1 MKHTLQ
7 RYLLVII
14 AGLLLIALVLWL
26 SQKVTF
32 YEERIEL
39 GASPEARS
47 DPYLAIQYFLR
58 EQAISVTSVDSLVS
72 VMQAPAEQQTLFL
85 LSNNA
90 ALIDNQQSALLA
102 WVARGGHLVIS
113 AQHEKVEFE
122 GPSLL
127 ATLGIQKQ
135 LSTALATD
143 TSDDQTALEQPT
155 TNREHSAKTP
165 EPASALPS
173 TLTRL
178 YLENEQSPAFLALDS
193 RYHLYDGDNRAH
205 AWANSQTA
213 THLLQLIH
221 GQGLVTVLS
230 DFNLWRQSQIKDY
243 DHAWLLWYLSQD
255 SEVALFNPPQQ
266 QGLFSL
272 LWQYFPIACGLLLI
286 LLALSIWANALRF
299 GALITPQANMRR
311 KLTEHLQAAA
321 LFNLRYNGQRSLL
334 LALQKDIQQRAQQR
348 YPNFSRLAVSE
359 QWQVLQQLSRQPI
372 SLISHSMRPPLAKK
386 LSTQAFTQH
395 VMRLQQLRNAL

>member
-1 MKHTLQ
+1 MMKRILQ

-14 AGLLLIALVLWL
+14 AGLLLLALAVWL
-26 SQKVTF
+26 SQKITF
-32 YEERIEL
+32 FEERIEL

-58 EQAISVTSVDSLVS
+58 EQAINVTPVDSLVS
-72 VMQAPAEQQTLFL
+72 VLQAPAEQQTLLL
-85 LSNNA
+85 LSNDA
-90 ALIDNQQSALLA
+90 ALIDSQQEALLA
-102 WVARGGHLVIS
+102 WVAQGGHLVLS
-113 AQHEKVEFE
+113 AQHEKVEYA
-122 GPSLL
+122 GHSLL

-135 LSTALATD
+135 LSTELDTD
-143 TSDDQTALEQPT
+143 TADDHPAANTEQHQKNTDPITALPD
-155 TNREHSAKTP
+155 
-165 EPASALPS
+165 

-178 YLENEQSPAFLALDS
+178 YLENEQSPAYLALDS
-193 RYHLYDGDNRAH
+193 RYHLHDGDNRAH
-205 AWANSQTA
+205 AWANSQNA

-230 DFNLWRQSQIKDY
+230 DFSLWRQSQIKKY

-255 SEVALFNPPQQ
+255 SQVALFNPPPQ

-272 LWQYFPIACGLLLI
+272 LWQYFPIACGLLL
-286 LLALSIWANALRF
+286 LLLVLNVWAHALRF
-299 GALITPQANMRR
+299 GALISTQANTRR
-311 KLTEHLQAAA
+311 KLTEHLQASA

-348 YPNFSRLAVSE
+348 YPSFARLAVSE

-372 SLISHSMRPPLAKK
+372 ALISHSMRPPLAKK
-386 LSTQAFTQH
+386 LSTQAFTEH